1 MAITR
6 RHIAHHSVL
15 AARQKTPCNLIN
27 KSRSRGI
34 GVPGIRISHRNPLGE
49 LGELKRAGKQ
59 IISHRDK
66 AKEIKQ
72 LQKGVKRKSAFKR

>member
-1 MAITR
+1 
-6 RHIAHHSVL
+6 
-15 AARQKTPCNLIN
+15 
-27 KSRSRGI
+27 
-34 GVPGIRISHRNPLGE
+34 

-72 LQKGVKRKSAFKR
+72 LQKGVKRKTAFKK